1 MHEAMMYERIPDG
14 KAVRCSL
21 CRFRCAIPDGGRG
34 VCHVR
39 ENRGGT
45 LYSLV
50 YGRLTAENIDPVEKK
65 PLFHYLPGTLTYSI
79 ATRGCNFRCRFC
91 QNYSISQV
99 SLKESEISGR
109 LTTPEDV
116 VSSAIAAGCR
126 SVSYTYTE
134 PTVYFEFALDCARIA
149 TAKGLGNVFVT
160 NGYITPEA
168 LDLLAPF
175 LSAANIDLKGGS
187 DRIYNE
193 LVGAKRSEV
202 IASILDYKR
211 RGIWIE
217 LTTLIIPGWNDSDE
231 DLTAVARYIA
241 KEVGPETPWHI
252 SRFFPTYQLT
262 DIMPTPPS
270 TIKRARDIGMAEGLH
285 YVYEGNVPG
294 CGGESTC
301 CPACGEMVVARTGYT
316 ILTKRLAAGH
326 CEACGTLLDGIWS

>member
-1 MHEAMMYERIPDG
+1 MHEALLYEKIAGG
-14 KAVRCSL
+14 KSVRCSL

-65 PLFHYLPGTLTYSI
+65 PLYHYLPGTMTYSI

-99 SLKESEISGR
+99 ADDETISPGHV
-109 LTTPEDV
+109 TDPAEV
-116 VSSAIAAGCR
+116 VASAIAAGCR

-134 PTVYFEFALDCARIA
+134 PTVFFEFALDCARLA
-149 TAKGLGNVFVT
+149 HEQGLGNVFVS

-168 LDLLAPF
+168 LDLLAPV
-175 LSAANIDLKGGS
+175 LTAANIDLKGGS

-202 IASILDYKR
+202 LASILDYKR

-231 DLTAVARYIA
+231 DLTAVARFIA
-241 KEVGPETPWHI
+241 REVGPETPWHV
-252 SRFFPTYQLT
+252 SRFYPTYRLN
-262 DIMPTPPS
+262 DVMPTPPS
-270 TIKRARDIGMAEGLH
+270 TIKRAREIGLAEGLR

-294 CGGESTC
+294 SGGESTC
-301 CPACGEMVVARTGYT
+301 CPACGETVIARTGYM
-316 ILTKRLAAGH
+316 ILAKRLTAGC
-326 CEACGTLLDGIWS
+326 CEACGEPLDGVWS